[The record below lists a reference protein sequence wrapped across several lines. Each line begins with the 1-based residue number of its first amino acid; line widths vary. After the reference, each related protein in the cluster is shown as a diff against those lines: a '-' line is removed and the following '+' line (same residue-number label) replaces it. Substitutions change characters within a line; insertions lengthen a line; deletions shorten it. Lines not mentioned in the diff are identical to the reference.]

1 MKPPLGVSLVSE
13 RSFSQDARALV
24 VAHRGASATE
34 TENTLAA
41 FEAAISAGA
50 DVVEFDVRMT
60 ADGVAVV
67 MHDPGVD
74 RTTDGAGLV
83 RDLTLGEVKR
93 LRMAGAAEVP
103 TLEETLRCCSG
114 RIAVDVEIKNI
125 PGEPD
130 FDADR
135 ELAVEA
141 TLRALHDVAFSGVV
155 LVSSFNPF
163 SIAHSR
169 VLSPDVPTGLLS
181 DPAVEARAALGYAH
195 EQGHPWVLPFVG
207 QVRSGP
213 CDSLVEEAHAMGMRL
228 GTWLVDD
235 PAAAVELFRAG
246 VDAVATN
253 DPASVVA
260 ARAEAG
266 LA

>member
-1 MKPPLGVSLVSE
+1 V
-13 RSFSQDARALV
+13 
-24 VAHRGASATE
+24 
-34 TENTLAA
+34 
-41 FEAAISAGA
+41 
-50 DVVEFDVRMT
+50 T

-67 MHDPGVD
+67 MHDADVE

-83 RDLTLGEVKR
+83 RDLTSIQVRR
-93 LRMAGAAEVP
+93 LRIAGSQEVP
-103 TLEETLRCCSG
+103 TLEEALRCCSG
-114 RIAVDVEIKNI
+114 RVAVDVEIKNV

-130 FDADR
+130 FSAER

-141 TLRALHDVAFSGVV
+141 TLRALDDVAFSGAV

-163 SIAHSR
+163 SIAHAR
-169 VLSPDVPTGLLS
+169 TLAPDVPTGLLS
-181 DPAVEARAALGYAH
+181 DPSVDARAALGYAH
-195 EQGHPWVLPFVG
+195 EQGHPWVLPFVK
-207 QVRSGP
+207 QVLSAGP
-213 CDSLVEEAHAMGMRL
+213 GSVSAFVEDAHAMGMRL

-235 PAAAVELFRAG
+235 PEEAVELFRAG

-253 DPASVVA
+253 DPVSVVA